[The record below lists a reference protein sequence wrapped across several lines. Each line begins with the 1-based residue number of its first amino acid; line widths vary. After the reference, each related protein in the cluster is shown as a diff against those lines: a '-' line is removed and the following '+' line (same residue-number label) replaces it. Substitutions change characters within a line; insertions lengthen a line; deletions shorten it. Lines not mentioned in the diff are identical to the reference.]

1 MHPKLM
7 ILLFLTS
14 LPTSIC
20 LEPILEAT
28 GSASGPR
35 PSAVNQEMYLELLH
49 ALEQLEHD
57 EPKNKVPKKR
67 RSVSNTRFLSTNKFL
82 TGFEIF
88 DRAWDAIAPSHE
100 FKEGLRVIWLRW
112 TFEIKHAVG
121 LADCG
126 HFSGYAGP
134 NKEIYY
140 QYETDDGHCD
150 TVIEQ
155 IEVERAIERQIKK
168 EGASLQTTQCLD
180 LTDTWVWNGHLLI
193 GPTKGFDYEIECG
206 PKLIV
211 TPVSMMWDL
220 ESLEKAEKEKEKQA
234 DREL

>member
-35 PSAVNQEMYLELLH
+35 PSAANQEMYLELLH
-49 ALEQLEHD
+49 ALEQLEHG
-57 EPKNKVPKKR
+57 EPKTKVPEKKK
-67 RSVSNTRFLSTNKFL
+67 SIY
-82 TGFEIF
+82 E
-88 DRAWDAIAPSHE
+88 RAWDAIAPSHE
-100 FKEGLRVIWLRW
+100 FKEGLRIIWLRW
-112 TFEIKHAVG
+112 TFEIKQAVG
-121 LADCG
+121 LAECG

-168 EGASLQTTQCLD
+168 EGAAIQTTQCLD

-193 GPTKGFDYEIECG
+193 GPAKGFDYEIECG

-220 ESLEKAEKEKEKQA
+220 ETLEKAEKEKEKQA

>member
-7 ILLFLTS
+7 ILLALTS
-14 LPTSIC
+14 LTTSIC

-28 GSASGPR
+28 GSANGPR
-35 PSAVNQEMYLELLH
+35 PSALNQEMYLELLH
-49 ALEQLEHD
+49 ALEQLQHGET
-57 EPKNKVPKKR
+57 KNNVEEQRPEKR
-67 RSVSNTRFLSTNKFL
+67 RSIY
-82 TGFEIF
+82 E
-88 DRAWDAIAPSHE
+88 RAWDAIAPSHE
-100 FKEGLRVIWLRW
+100 FKEGLKIIWLRW

-121 LADCG
+121 LTECG
-126 HFSGYAGP
+126 RFSGHAGP
-134 NKEIYY
+134 NNELYY

-155 IEVERAIERQIKK
+155 IEIERAIESRIKK
-168 EGASLQTTQCLD
+168 EGVTLRTTECLD
-180 LTDTWVWNGHLLI
+180 LTDIGVWNGHLLI

-220 ESLEKAEKEKEKQA
+220 ESLEEAEKEKEQQA

>member
-1 MHPKLM
+1 MSPNISFDSGTIDRLNRAAAGY
-7 ILLFLTS
+7 IVPLLLIVTNLITYINKDASKTYDLTV
-14 LPTSIC
+14 LNVFANI
-20 LEPILEAT
+20 
-28 GSASGPR
+28 
-35 PSAVNQEMYLELLH
+35 YLLGAYLRG
-49 ALEQLEHD
+49 D
-57 EPKNKVPKKR
+57 
-67 RSVSNTRFLSTNKFL
+67 RSK
-82 TGFEIF
+82 I
-88 DRAWDAIAPSHE
+88 
-100 FKEGLRVIWLRW
+100 IWLRW

-121 LADCG
+121 LAECG

-168 EGASLQTTQCLD
+168 EGSTLRTTECMD
-180 LTDTWVWNGHLLI
+180 LTDTWVWNGHLLV

-206 PKLIV
+206 PKLVVI
-211 TPVSMMWDL
+211 PVSMMWDL
-220 ESLEKAEKEKEKQA
+220 ESLEKAEKEKEEKSEKEKEKQA

>member
-1 MHPKLM
+1 MAW
-7 ILLFLTS
+7 IWTWN
-14 LPTSIC
+14 
-20 LEPILEAT
+20 E
-28 GSASGPR
+28 
-35 PSAVNQEMYLELLH
+35 YL
-49 ALEQLEHD
+49 A
-57 EPKNKVPKKR
+57 
-67 RSVSNTRFLSTNKFL
+67 
-82 TGFEIF
+82 
-88 DRAWDAIAPSHE
+88 
-100 FKEGLRVIWLRW
+100 
-112 TFEIKHAVG
+112 FEIKHAVG
-121 LADCG
+121 LAECG
-126 HFSGYAGP
+126 HFSGYAGA

-140 QYETDDGHCD
+140 QYEVSPFFYLTQRQKAKIGQTDDGHCD

-220 ESLEKAEKEKEKQA
+220 ESLEKAEKEKEKKG